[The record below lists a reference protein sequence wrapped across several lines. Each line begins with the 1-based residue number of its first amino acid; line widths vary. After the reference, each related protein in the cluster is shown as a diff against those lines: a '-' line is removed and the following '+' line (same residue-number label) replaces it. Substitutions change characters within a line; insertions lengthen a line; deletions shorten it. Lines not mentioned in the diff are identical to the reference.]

1 MNASDIA
8 NLPVVRH
15 PYEDLSFATYPGD
28 WAVADMVCSPEY
40 AYQTRKRLYQ
50 AASRGGCCVEVGAH
64 IGTSTLEA
72 ALHFKSVRAFEP
84 SSMNRAI
91 LNHNITKN
99 ACKHNLRHMYT
110 FPIALSDYCGTSQ
123 FWICEDGRA
132 VCHSLNQGVAR
143 TGRYEDVEVSTL
155 DALLSEIRDCTMLM
169 IDAEGHDMRVLQG
182 ARKFIKNQK
191 TPPVIQLEFAPQ
203 FWSQCGSR
211 SDDLI
216 AWASDMNYRMFGN
229 FGNNFSPVSPTML
242 REMFSCWKDVSQGWI
257 DVYLVEPYQAVD
269 VFPNR

>member
-72 ALHFKSVRAFEP
+72 ASHFTKVYAFEP
-84 SSMNRAI
+84 SAD
-91 LNHNITKN
+91 NHALLVHN
-99 ACKHNLRHMYT
+99 ACRNGMNTLQPWRM
-110 FPIALSDYCGTSQ
+110 ALSDFNGKAK
-123 FWICEDGRA
+123 FWVCEVGRS
-132 VCHSLNQGVAR
+132 VCHSLNQAVAR
-143 TGRYEDVEVSTL
+143 AAQVEEVDVSTL
-155 DALLSEIRDCTMLM
+155 DATLPGIRDCTMLM

-182 ARKFIKNQK
+182 SRKFIKNQR
-191 TPPVIQLEFAPQ
+191 TPPVIQLEFAPH

-216 AWASDMNYRMFGN
+216 GWAGDMNYRMFGN